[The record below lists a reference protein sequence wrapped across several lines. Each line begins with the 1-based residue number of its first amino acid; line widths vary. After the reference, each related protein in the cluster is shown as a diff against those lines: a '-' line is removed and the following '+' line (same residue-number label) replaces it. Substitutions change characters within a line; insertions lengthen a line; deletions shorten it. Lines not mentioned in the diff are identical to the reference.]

1 MSGGH
6 YDYQYNRLNDLADEI
21 EHDFINDGVQ
31 YKNDG
36 DHEYDMLSDATKEE
50 SKVILAEVRSLILD
64 LRNCAIRARA
74 IEWLTSADYGST
86 SYIEHLREKGCLKN
100 TVTANRV
107 LKKKRVVK

>member
-100 TVTANRV
+100 IVTANRV
-107 LKKKRVVK
+107 LKKKVVVK

>member
-6 YDYQYNRLNDLADEI
+6 YDYQYNPLNDLADEI

-50 SKVILAEVRSLILD
+50 SEVILAEVRSLIHD

-74 IEWLTSADYGST
+74 IEWLTSGDYGST

-100 TVTANRV
+100 IVTANR
-107 LKKKRVVK
+107 LKKKEVVK

>member
-50 SKVILAEVRSLILD
+50 SEVILAEVRSLILD
-64 LRNCAIRARA
+64 LRNCAIRAKEL
-74 IEWLTSADYGST
+74 EWFLSSDTGVGTYM
-86 SYIEHLREKGCLKN
+86 
-100 TVTANRV
+100 
-107 LKKKRVVK
+107 KRLNILILNAK

>member
-21 EHDFINDGVQ
+21 EHDFSNDGVQ

-50 SKVILAEVRSLILD
+50 SEVILAEVRSLIHD

-74 IEWLTSADYGST
+74 IEWLTSGDYGST
-86 SYIEHLREKGCLKN
+86 SYIEHLRERG
-100 TVTANRV
+100 
-107 LKKKRVVK
+107 VVK

>member
-86 SYIEHLREKGCLKN
+86 SYIEHLWEKGCLKN
-100 TVTANRV
+100 IVTANR
-107 LKKKRVVK
+107 LKKKEVVK